1 MSSRL
6 FLLRHGRSLANEQG
20 LIVSSPTNAT
30 ASFGLTDLGREQV
43 RQSVETARTSGNLEA
58 PIVLISSP
66 LLRARESADVAAEA
80 LGVPVTVDPR
90 LSERRF
96 GNFELE
102 PDDHYEQV
110 WTADR
115 LDATHRSW
123 EVESVA
129 DVLNRA
135 RPVWDELTHAASLAT
150 AILCTH
156 GDVASTLLCASLG
169 VPLEQH
175 REVGALDTGTLHEL
189 GVPIG

>member
-1 MSSRL
+1 M
-6 FLLRHGRSLANEQG
+6 
-20 LIVSSPTNAT
+20 
-30 ASFGLTDLGREQV
+30 
-43 RQSVETARTSGNLEA
+43 ARASGNLEG
-58 PIVLISSP
+58 PTVLISSA
-66 LLRARESADVAAEA
+66 LLRARESAGVAAEL
-80 LGVPVTVDPR
+80 LGTSVTVDAR
-90 LSERRF
+90 LSERGF
-96 GNFELE
+96 GDFELE

-123 EVESVA
+123 GVESVT

-135 RPVWDELTHAASLAT
+135 RPALDELTHAASFAT